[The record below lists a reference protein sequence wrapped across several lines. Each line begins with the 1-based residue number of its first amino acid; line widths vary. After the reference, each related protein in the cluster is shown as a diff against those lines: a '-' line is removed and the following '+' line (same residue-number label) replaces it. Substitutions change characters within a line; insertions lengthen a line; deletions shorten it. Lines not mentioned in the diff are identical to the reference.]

1 MVRIE
6 VLCYFCWLNFSIS
19 DAAEDNPLF
28 DYPDELSEDEDDG
41 SNDEDPFGD
50 MEGSGSEYEK
60 EEVEVEGDE
69 QWWYEIVG
77 GSPKG
82 AVVNVTMQGVG

>member
-50 MEGSGSEYEK
+50 MECSGSEYEK

-69 QWWYEIVG
+69 Q
-77 GSPKG
+77 
-82 AVVNVTMQGVG
+82 

>member
-6 VLCYFCWLNFSIS
+6 VLCYFCQLNFSIS
-19 DAAEDNPLF
+19 EHAAEDNPLF
-28 DYPDELSEDEDDG
+28 DYPEELSEDEDEDEDDG

-60 EEVEVEGDE
+60 EEVDVEEDE
-69 QWWYEIVG
+69 QR
-77 GSPKG
+77 
-82 AVVNVTMQGVG
+82 